1 MAPVAKD
8 APVIDA
14 KVDPPAM
21 SFVARL
27 VAKARALGEA
37 KARRSKP
44 WRDPRKLW
52 PLFGEK

>member
-1 MAPVAKD
+1 M
-8 APVIDA
+8 IDA
-14 KVDPPAM
+14 KVDPPATP
-21 SFVARL
+21 FVARL